1 MKERRKEELEK
12 KTQNEARR
20 QSKIKNSIV
29 R

>member
-12 KTQNEARR
+12 KIQNEARR